1 MPPTK
6 DNPDEPARSGR
17 PRKPTEK
24 GKLYAEAR
32 GGANKNSSK
41 TPEKATTTP
50 TASKEKKTTKK
61 KDKGKARAAPSAK
74 DKSTNGAHK
83 HQDEFRIQTLP
94 ANRTSDKAN
103 TIDLRVHAR
112 SLPRSSGSLQTT
124 SVSKTSEK
132 PRQSLSASASTGSRR
147 LSKEMAAKLAA
158 MKNPYVSY
166 SRHGS
171 PGGERT
177 LPSLPHAGRSSQP
190 SSRSH
195 GDNVDTHEYAMYSQA
210 SQKSRASFAGPST
223 NPTDEGS
230 PPPPHHD
237 PEMLREYNVSTSRR
251 LQNFGQLPMSHANH
265 AYGRDSQYNS
275 NTMFEYSDHPRA
287 RAQALAYA
295 PEHAQSYQ
303 GDVTGGRVRNC
314 DASALFDDD
323 GYKTPY
329 DNHSN
334 RHGSPPPH
342 TSSGDDV
349 AGAWSPEAHGDHSGH
364 AQGTR
369 RRQPSEISYD
379 ENSAP
384 HQGPA
389 QRRRTTS
396 PPYAEGSS
404 SPPRVGS
411 DGDHNDEDEDNNEEE
426 GDEDEA
432 DLSCP
437 DFPKVQRLTVSAR
450 SKQGDYDEEAQEAMA
465 LAVVHFKSMV
475 MSEHAYPGKLTDKIW
490 ATTAWYQAV
499 EQLHIELAPNQDVLK
514 LIARYSWILRGELK
528 VVAQGYVPG
537 YYGFRPLVD
546 PATQDYNRQLA
557 ATLSR
562 NRTFTY
568 QTINKG
574 SDDHEGLYEAP
585 VIQMI
590 INRVFYK
597 HASDDG
603 VLLHDIYHP
612 FPLKGLALVLAA
624 IQCAIDEWNSGV
636 NRAVAFTEN
645 DYSAIY
651 ERHIHSNG
659 HFETWSRHIQVV
671 RLRWQT
677 TSSAHTTWLLRTHV
691 CHFAHRRD
699 VHAALHALS
708 CRTMRVQCPRLMP
721 PLSPPIVIRLCL
733 APPYT
738 HGQLRGLA
746 QRPCCTWHRAG
757 SCGCDVCGVQ
767 VLQDNSVRSARDI
780 VPDRAR
786 AMAAASSGIPVVLG
800 LHLGL
805 GDLLP
810 TRVCIFTNVSGASQ
824 VTTASAPPLLA
835 PRSLVT
841 EVVAACD
848 KGVSQSPLRRAR
860 SQVTVDPAA
869 PPHRLRPVTP
879 KPAAANV

>member
-41 TPEKATTTP
+41 TPEKATNTP
-50 TASKEKKTTKK
+50 TAGKEKKTTKK

-74 DKSTNGAHK
+74 DKSTNGGAHK

-112 SLPRSSGSLQTT
+112 PLPRSSGSLQTM
-124 SVSKTSEK
+124 SVSKQSEK
-132 PRQSLSASASTGSRR
+132 PRQSPSVSASTGSRR
-147 LSKEMAAKLAA
+147 LSKDMAAKLAA

-171 PGGERT
+171 PASGR
-177 LPSLPHAGRSSQP
+177 SLPHTGRSSQP
-190 SSRSH
+190 PSRSH
-195 GDNVDTHEYAMYSQA
+195 GDDVGSHEYAMYSQA
-210 SQKSRASFAGPST
+210 SQKSRASFAGSST
-223 NPTDEGS
+223 NPTDQGP
-230 PPPPHHD
+230 PPPPHRN
-237 PEMLREYNVSTSRR
+237 PETLREYNVSTSHR
-251 LQNFGQLPMSHANH
+251 LQNFGQLPMSRADH
-265 AYGRDSQYNS
+265 AYGRDSQEDS
-275 NTMFEYSDHPRA
+275 NTMFDYSDHPRA

-295 PEHAQSYQ
+295 PEHAQSSQ
-303 GDVTGGRVRNC
+303 GNVTSGRVRNR
-314 DASALFDDD
+314 DASALFEDD

-329 DNHSN
+329 DNDSD
-334 RHGSPPPH
+334 RHGSLPPH
-342 TSSGDDV
+342 TSFRDDV
-349 AGAWSPEAHGDHSGH
+349 AGAWSPEAHGDRSGH
-364 AQGTR
+364 AQGMR

-379 ENSAP
+379 EDSAP

-389 QRRRTTS
+389 QRRRTAS
-396 PPYAEGSS
+396 PPYAEGAS

-411 DGDHNDEDEDNNEEE
+411 DVDHNNDDEDNNEDQD
-426 GDEDEA
+426 DEDEA
-432 DLSCP
+432 DPSRP

-465 LAVVHFKSMV
+465 LAVVHFKGMI
-475 MSEHAYPGKLTDKIW
+475 MSEHAYPGKLTDRIW
-490 ATTAWYQAV
+490 ATTAWYRAV
-499 EQLHIELAPNQDVLK
+499 EQLHIELAPNQD
-514 LIARYSWILRGELK
+514 IARYSWILRGELK

-574 SDDHEGLYEAP
+574 SDDHDGLYEAP

-624 IQCAIDEWNSGV
+624 
-636 NRAVAFTEN
+636 
-645 DYSAIY
+645 
-651 ERHIHSNG
+651 
-659 HFETWSRHIQVV
+659 V
-671 RLRWQT
+671 RLR
-677 TSSAHTTWLLRTHV
+677 
-691 CHFAHRRD
+691 
-699 VHAALHALS
+699 
-708 CRTMRVQCPRLMP
+708 
-721 PLSPPIVIRLCL
+721 
-733 APPYT
+733 
-738 HGQLRGLA
+738 
-746 QRPCCTWHRAG
+746 
-757 SCGCDVCGVQ
+757 
-767 VLQDNSVRSARDI
+767 
-780 VPDRAR
+780 
-786 AMAAASSGIPVVLG
+786 
-800 LHLGL
+800 
-805 GDLLP
+805 
-810 TRVCIFTNVSGASQ
+810 
-824 VTTASAPPLLA
+824 
-835 PRSLVT
+835 
-841 EVVAACD
+841 E
-848 KGVSQSPLRRAR
+848 
-860 SQVTVDPAA
+860 
-869 PPHRLRPVTP
+869 
-879 KPAAANV
+879 